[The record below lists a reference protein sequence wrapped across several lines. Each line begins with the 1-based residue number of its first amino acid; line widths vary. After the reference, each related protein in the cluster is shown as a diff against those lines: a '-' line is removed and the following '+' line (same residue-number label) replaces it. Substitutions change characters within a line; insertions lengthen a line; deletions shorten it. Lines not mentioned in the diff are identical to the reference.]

1 MQFKLYVLKA
11 TFPFF
16 LNGLL
21 VTVKFTIISVI
32 LAIFWGIL
40 IGTIIYQKV
49 KYISPVCKWYVTFFR
64 ETPLLVQMY
73 IIFYGLA
80 QLGLLLP
87 ASVAGVVSLVLNDG
101 AFVSEII
108 RGGLQ
113 SVEKGQTEAAYSL
126 GFTKMQ
132 TLRYFVFP
140 QAWKKVLDSIMGM
153 VSVILKD
160 TSLLTLITISELTY
174 VAQKVNAQRFEP
186 VTAFLTAAALYFF
199 LFLIVQGIRKL
210 VTVWGCKNGLAG
222 S

>member
-21 VTVKFTIISVI
+21 VTIKFTIISVI
-32 LAIFWGIL
+32 LAILWGIL
-40 IGTIIYQKV
+40 IGTIIYQRTKFV
-49 KYISPVCKWYVTFFR
+49 SPVCKWYVTFFR

-87 ASVAGVVSLVLNDG
+87 ASVAGVVALVLNDG
-101 AFVSEII
+101 AFIAEII

-113 SVEKGQTEAAYSL
+113 SVEKGQAEAAYSL
-126 GFTKMQ
+126 GFTKIQ

-210 VTVWGCKNGLAG
+210 VTVWGCKNGLTG